1 MGSFLTPGPVWG
13 EFFGTLVLVVFG
25 DGNVAA
31 ASLKDSKGNGAGWV
45 HICWGWAWA
54 VVLGAFAANAMGSPQ
69 GDLNPA
75 VTIAKTLSGTYASWG
90 VSVPIMIAQMLGGI
104 AGAVIVWLAYYNHWE
119 GTDNASKLGVFATG
133 PARRNYCCNF
143 ITEIIATFFLVTM
156 IMCIFSKGVA
166 LGDNAPGLGTFL
178 VGGVIYG
185 CGAALGGP
193 TGYSM
198 NPARDL
204 GPRIAHF
211 ILPFPGGKGS
221 SDWGYSWVGTLGPVV
236 GAVIAFYFCRAFGI
250 M

>member
-1 MGSFLTPGPVWG
+1 MCSFLTPGPVFG

-31 ASLKDSKGNGAGWV
+31 ASLKDSKGSGAGWV

-75 VTIAKTLSGTYASWG
+75 VTIAKTLAGTYSSWG
-90 VSVPIMIAQMLGGI
+90 EAIPVMIAQMIGGI
-104 AGAVIVWLAYYNHWE
+104 CGGVIVWLAYLNHWE
-119 GTDNASKLGVFATG
+119 GTDPASQLGVFSTA

-166 LGDNAPGLGTFL
+166 TDAGFTPGLGTFM

-211 ILPFPGGKGS
+211 ILPIPGKGG
-221 SDWGYSWVGTLGPVV
+221 SDWGYSWVGTLGPIV
-236 GAVIAFYFCRAFGI
+236 GAVIAFFFCRAFGI

>member
-1 MGSFLTPGPVWG
+1 MGSFTGPVFG

-54 VVLGAFAANAMGSPQ
+54 VVLGALAANAMGSPQ
-69 GDLNPA
+69 ADINPA
-75 VTIAKTLSGTYASWG
+75 VTIAKTLAGIYGSWG
-90 VSVPIMIAQMLGGI
+90 EAINIIIGQFAGGILGG
-104 AGAVIVWLAYYNHWE
+104 VIVWLVYLNHWE
-119 GTDNASKLGVFATG
+119 GTDPASQLGVFSTG

-143 ITEIIATFFLVTM
+143 ITEAIATFFLVTV
-156 IMCIFSKGVA
+156 INCIFSKGA
-166 LGDNAPGLGTFL
+166 GITTTGLGTYM
-178 VGGVIYG
+178 VGGLIYG

-204 GPRIAHF
+204 GPRIAHA
-211 ILPFPGGKGS
+211 ILPIPGKGS
-221 SDWGYSWVGTLGPVV
+221 SDWAYSWVGTLGPVA
-236 GAVIAFYFCRAFGI
+236 GAVVAFFFCRACGI